1 MRELPGLHGSREVLS
16 LRDTVSFPHGQTVRC
31 VYLKVVGAGQIPGE
45 RAVERVLFHL
55 QENFFCHCWRQSPR
69 SVHPL
74 VCLN

>member
-45 RAVERVLFHL
+45 RAVERVLFHTFRKTSFATAEDRAPG
-55 QENFFCHCWRQSPR
+55 QRTHW
-69 SVHPL
+69 SV
-74 VCLN
+74 